1 MFVLINRHGTR
12 RCGGFFAIRLFFSV
26 CPFSLKIMFV
36 EDLWLTIYT
45 RFVMNDLWRKVVS
58 MMKKKMHD
66 NLLYTHSTSVPKS
79 RSKKRTLYSSMTIY
93 ETAPFFFFL
102 RPEEHGVNL
111 ILGFF
116 DIRIPERFQK
126 LVKCGVVLGWDL
138 DTDEDFADVYQKSK
152 KN

>member
-58 MMKKKMHD
+58 MMKKKCMITFYIPTPHRYP
-66 NLLYTHSTSVPKS
+66 NHEAKKELYIHLWQYT
-79 RSKKRTLYSSMTIY
+79 KRPL
-93 ETAPFFFFL
+93 FFFFL

-126 LVKCGVVLGWDL
+126 LVKCGVVLGWNL

>member
-58 MMKKKMHD
+58 MMKKKCMITFYIPTPHRYP
-66 NLLYTHSTSVPKS
+66 NHEAKKELYIHLWQYT
-79 RSKKRTLYSSMTIY
+79 KRPL
-93 ETAPFFFFL
+93 FFFFFTTWGTWCKPHSGFL
-102 RPEEHGVNL
+102 RHTDTRAFPKTRQMRGC
-111 ILGFF
+111 LGM
-116 DIRIPERFQK
+116 
-126 LVKCGVVLGWDL
+126 GLGHRWGL
-138 DTDEDFADVYQKSK
+138 CRRLSK
-152 KN
+152 E